1 MKATKLMIALASVA
15 MLSSAALGVVSA
27 PTDLPGV
34 RLWLD
39 AHDVDGD
46 GTSEGAGETY
56 STTWADKSGL
66 SNNFVQGT
74 AGNLPTRT
82 LGGLGGKDI
91 LTFDG
96 ANDHFVGVNGAVL
109 AAGDDTYTYFAVFRS
124 NTAAGAHSVY
134 EQAGAGGGARSALL
148 QVNGAYGF
156 NGESNDRHDLVP
168 ISANSWHVT
177 AMSVDNA
184 LNPNNIKITDN
195 GAFFQGTT
203 GNPAALNVGT
213 TSTNVGRKANNAEFM
228 SGNIAE
234 IIVYDRVL
242 TTTEQADVSAYLNSK
257 WGVTGIGSLA
267 HRWSFNDG
275 TANDSIGTAHGTLNN
290 GASVAGGQL
299 SLDGINDF
307 VRTAP
312 INNAI
317 ASKTMVAWLSL
328 NNLTQQSGGVLT
340 LENPTGSDVF
350 DSIVYGEAAANR
362 WMNGSDFFNRT
373 QAAGSQAS
381 NAAESS
387 LSEIMMAIVYQP
399 NGTIEIYRD
408 GSLYA
413 SYVTGVPIN
422 YPGGIANVLMGLR
435 HDDISGGTGTT
446 TGNDQFWAGLINE
459 ARIYSSA
466 LSSAEIGDLFRFGP
480 NNTGLGAAV
489 PEPASL
495 SLLALGLAGLARRRR
510 SRQ

>member
-1 MKATKLMIALASVA
+1 MKAKNLMIAVVA
-15 MLSSAALGVVSA
+15 CLGMLSSPTWAVVNA

-39 AHDVDGD
+39 GNDVDGD
-46 GTSEGAGETY
+46 GVSEGAGEIY

-66 SNNFVQGT
+66 ANNFT
-74 AGNLPTRT
+74 AATAPTRT
-82 LGGLGGKDI
+82 LGAQGGKDV
-91 LTFDG
+91 LTF
-96 ANDHFVGVNGAVL
+96 NGSTQFFSGPAVL
-109 AAGDDTYTYFAVFRS
+109 AAGDDNYTYFAVFKS
-124 NTAAGAHSVY
+124 NDPGGIHSVY
-134 EQAGAGGGARSALL
+134 EQAGNVGGSRSAILQVGGAF
-148 QVNGAYGF
+148 GF
-156 NGESNDRHDLVP
+156 NGEGNDRHDLVP
-168 ISANSWHVT
+168 IAAGTTHIT
-177 AMSVDNA
+177 AMTVDNSLA
-184 LNPNNIKITDN
+184 VNNIKIVDN
-195 GAFFQGTT
+195 GISFQGTT
-203 GNPAALNVGT
+203 GNPAGLAIGT
-213 TSTNVGRKANNAEFM
+213 AGATVGRKQQVNGEFM
-228 SGNIAE
+228 NGNIAE

-242 TTTEQADVSAYLNSK
+242 TATEQADVSAYLNSK
-257 WGVTGIGSLA
+257 WSVSGINSLA

-275 TANDSIGTAHGTLNN
+275 TANDSVGTAHGTLNN
-290 GASVAGGQL
+290 GASIAGGQL

-340 LENPTGSDVF
+340 LENPTGADVF

-373 QAAGSQAS
+373 QPAGNQGA

-413 SYVTGVPIN
+413 SYVTGAPIN

-435 HDDISGGTGTT
+435 HDDIAGGTGTT

-466 LSSAEIGDLFRFGP
+466 LSSAQIGDLFRLGA